1 MSNALSKA
9 LLTIKTGKKLT
20 INLDQVLLRFYM
32 GIMVLF
38 NYSFFFFFLGLMTL
52 LKEKN
57 RQVLKALKTKQG
69 MNFFFISIFMYA
81 FKVNFKNKMI
91 GINECWTEKNIR
103 SLQ

>member
-9 LLTIKTGKKLT
+9 LKTIKTEKKLT
-20 INLDQVLLRFYM
+20 KNLDKVLLRFDM

-38 NYSFFFFFLGLMTL
+38 NYSFFLRLMTL

-57 RQVLKALKTKQG
+57 RQVFKALKTKQC
-69 MNFFFISIFMYA
+69 MNLFFISIFMYA

-91 GINECWTEKNIR
+91 GINECWTEQII
-103 SLQ
+103 